1 MARSCYG
8 SKDGS
13 DDTRPS
19 SPPAA
24 RGAQRP
30 RAHYDAFN
38 RVTASRRIE
47 MYRHLLVPVERS
59 DACVEAIGHAAELA
73 RSLGARITFVWR
85 DDSNGNGNGSD
96 ARALLAR
103 AEAAARAQGVP
114 ASVLALDARAPAE
127 YDLVCIAQGSAVP
140 PVAGV
145 AVLIC
150 PRDARPAVA
159 KAIGALLAAHRA
171 RSNAY
176 DAALAMKRPDARTLA
191 RLQQAHDEETAL
203 TAALRDRTSALD
215 AELDELARLAQREAA
230 LLTRIAE
237 QARNGEVIEDSLHAC
252 ARFAWER
259 MGRIEGAVLPAAR
272 RYLRDDDWHTLAV
285 AAH

>member
-1 MARSCYG
+1 
-8 SKDGS
+8 
-13 DDTRPS
+13 
-19 SPPAA
+19 
-24 RGAQRP
+24 
-30 RAHYDAFN
+30 
-38 RVTASRRIE
+38 

-85 DDSNGNGNGSD
+85 DDINGNGDASD

-114 ASVLALDARAPAE
+114 ASVLSDEAHASRD

-140 PVAGV
+140 PLAGV

-150 PRDARPAVA
+150 PADARPLAA
-159 KAIGALLAAHRA
+159 KVTGALLAAHRA
-171 RSNAY
+171 RSDAY
-176 DAALAMKRPDARTLA
+176 DDALRMKHPDARTIE

-203 TAALRDRTSALD
+203 TMALRQRTAALD
-215 AELDELARLAQREAA
+215 AELDELTRLNGREAV
-230 LLTRIAE
+230 LLARIAS
-237 QARNGEVIEDSLHAC
+237 AAADDALVEDNVHAC

-272 RYLRDDDWHTLAV
+272 RYLRDADWVAL
-285 AAH
+285 AAHLR